1 MKVFDSKIKKNFG
14 FGCMRLPTLEGNV
27 DYEKF
32 SKMIDTFMEAGFN
45 YFDTAHGYHGGKS
58 EIALRECLAKRYDR
72 EQYVLVNKLSGF
84 CFESEADIRPF
95 FENQLQWCGV
105 DYFDIYLMHAQD
117 KNNFKKYKQC
127 RAYETAFD
135 LKKEGKVKHV
145 GLSFHDTAD
154 VLDEILTTYPEIE
167 IVQLQF
173 NYIDY
178 DDASVQG
185 RLNYEV
191 CLRHN
196 KPVIVMEPVRGGSL
210 VKLPPAAQMIF
221 DGLKGGSNA
230 SYAIR
235 YASGFDNIVMTL
247 SGMGNMDMLLDNI
260 GYMKNFK
267 PLDVAEQQAVNEVCK
282 ILKTQNLIG
291 CTDCKYCVSGCPQ
304 NIPIPT
310 FFACLNSQKAYGGWG
325 SKMYYE
331 IHSSGGVKASD
342 CIGCGVCEKVC
353 PQHLEIRDL
362 LKEVAAEFEK

>member
-1 MKVFDSKIKKNFG
+1 MITFDNKIKKNFG
-14 FGCMRLPTLEGNV
+14 FGCMRLPTCDGEI
-27 DYEKF
+27 DYTKF
-32 SKMIDTFMEAGFN
+32 SQMIDTFMEAGFN

-58 EIALRECLAKRYDR
+58 EIALRECLTKRYDR
-72 EQYVLVNKLSGF
+72 EEYVLVNKLSNF

-95 FENQLQWCGV
+95 FENQLKWCGV

-117 KNNFKKYKQC
+117 KNNFKKYKEC
-127 RAYETAFD
+127 RAYETAFN

-185 RLNYEV
+185 KLNYEV
-191 CLRHN
+191 CVKHN

-210 VKLPPAAQMIF
+210 VNIPPAAQMIF

-235 YASGFDNIVMTL
+235 YAAGFPNIVMTL
-247 SGMGNMDMLLDNI
+247 SGMGNIDMLLDNV

-267 PLDVAEQQAVNEVCK
+267 PLNEAEQEAVKEVCK
-282 ILKTQNLIG
+282 IIKAQNLIS
-291 CTDCKYCVSGCPQ
+291 CTDCKYCVGGCPQ

-310 FFACLNSQKAYGGWG
+310 FFACLNSQKSYGGWG

-331 IHSSGGVKASD
+331 IHASGGVTASD
-342 CIGCGVCEKVC
+342 CIGCGVCEKIC